1 MNKFQTLMSLTR
13 IKKVK
18 KVVTEVVTEVVTDRQ
33 TGFAA
38 DLKAKKEA
46 KDLRRQAFL
55 KHKSEGGGDYTRVKN
70 HSRVTPILDEIN
82 E

>member
-1 MNKFQTLMSLTR
+1 MSLTR
-13 IKKVK
+13 VKKVKKVK
-18 KVVTEVVTEVVTDRQ
+18 KVVTEVVTERQ
-33 TGFAA
+33 VDFAA